1 MEKHITVVA
10 ILNIVFGVMGSLL
23 TCLGSVAVWG
33 FGMAVT
39 NCCIRI
45 VVPPIALFL
54 IILFELEIIG
64 GIGLLV
70 KPSPWMK
77 LWVMKLPIWITL

>member
-1 MEKHITVVA
+1 MEKHITLVA
-10 ILNIVFGVMGSLL
+10 VLNIGFGIMGSLL

-45 VVPPIALFL
+45 VVPPIAIFL
-54 IILFELEIIG
+54 IILFVLEIIG
-64 GIGLLV
+64 GIGLLI
-70 KPSPWMK
+70 KPSPRVRLLVK
-77 LWVMKLPIWITL
+77 KLPIWITL